1 MKISSIFIII
11 FLITILNSCNLFQ
24 KPKGTPNITNADDAT
39 KKSNVKV
46 DVVTGLNLGNK
57 APEINQTGVDGKEVT
72 LSSLKGKLVLIDFW
86 ASWCGPCRAENPA
99 VVAAY
104 KKYTTSK
111 FINGNGLEIF
121 SVSLDQTK
129 KAWLSAIEKDNLI
142 WKNHTCDFLGWNN
155 IVAKQYG
162 VNSIPTNFLINGDGI
177 IIGKGLRGE
186 ELEKAIEAYLKK

>member
-1 MKISSIFIII
+1 MNLFK
-11 FLITILNSCNLFQ
+11 TILFLSIVLSCISCKSKKETTSESSKLVGQ
-24 KPKGTPNITNADDAT
+24 PNA
-39 KKSNVKV
+39 VL

-86 ASWCGPCRAENPA
+86 ASWCGPCRAENPS

-111 FINGNGLEIF
+111 FINGNGFEIF

-129 KAWLSAIEKDNLI
+129 NAWLSAIEKDNLI
-142 WKNHTCDFLGWNN
+142 WKSHTCDFLGWNN

-186 ELEKAIEAYLKK
+186 ELAKAIEAYLKK